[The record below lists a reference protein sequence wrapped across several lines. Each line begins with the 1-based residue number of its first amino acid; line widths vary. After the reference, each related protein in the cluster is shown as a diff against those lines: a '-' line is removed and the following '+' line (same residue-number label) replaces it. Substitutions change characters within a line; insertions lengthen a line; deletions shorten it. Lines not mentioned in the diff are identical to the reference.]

1 MSYFFRQALFG
12 LKRIDGLE
20 FILQRTRAGALN
32 GTFVHAGLIVVADF
46 LFNGASP
53 GSTRRRL
60 LQNVADNRLAAL
72 FQFIEAAPLGT
83 VRGDRILCLPFAA
96 CVGVKI
102 CTGVDVFVEH
112 VSTEAHIATL
122 PLLGGRRR
130 LRQDRKSTRLNS
142 SHTVISY
149 AVFCLKKKTTS
160 ARLRSRA
167 SSRNPL
173 SPDDARPS

>member
-96 CVGVKI
+96 CVGVK
-102 CTGVDVFVEH
+102 TVQGAMVFSSIVRIKGKFPPLRLLAGRAALGKLKH
-112 VSTEAHIATL
+112 AAATTKPVVL
-122 PLLGGRRR
+122 
-130 LRQDRKSTRLNS
+130 
-142 SHTVISY
+142 
-149 AVFCLKKKTTS
+149 
-160 ARLRSRA
+160 
-167 SSRNPL
+167 
-173 SPDDARPS
+173 

>member
-1 MSYFFRQALFG
+1 MSYFFREVLFG
-12 LKRIDGLE
+12 LKCIDSLE
-20 FILQRTRAGALN
+20 FILQRPSAGALN
-32 GTFVHAGLIVVADF
+32 STFVHAGLIVVADF

-122 PLLGGRRR
+122 RLLGGRRR
-130 LRQDRKSTRLNS
+130 LRQAQACDA
-142 SHTVISY
+142 Y
-149 AVFCLKKKTTS
+149 YKTGG
-160 ARLRSRA
+160 L
-167 SSRNPL
+167 
-173 SPDDARPS
+173 